1 MGDIANLVERMFND
15 GMPIH
20 AIVEAVREMEDG
32 KKRRVMGDFGA
43 FWTLYPNKVGK
54 RAAEKAYESAI
65 RRADPKVIL
74 DGLHR
79 YAAKQD
85 DRPWCNPATWLN
97 QDRWEDQA
105 PAPINQKP
113 RNMADGFFAAA
124 GFAMEINDAEV
135 RSDDP
140 PRGPVRRIPGR

>member
-1 MGDIANLVERMFND
+1 MGDIANLVERMFDD

-20 AIVEAVREMEDG
+20 AIVAAVREIEDTR
-32 KKRRVMGDFGA
+32 RRVVGGDFA
-43 FWTLYPNKVGK
+43 TFWALYPNKVGK
-54 RAAEKAYESAI
+54 RAAEKAYASAI

-85 DRPWCNPATWLN
+85 DRPWCNPATWLG
-97 QDRWEDQA
+97 QDRWEDQT
-105 PAPINQKP
+105 PVPINQKP

-124 GFAMEINDAEV
+124 GFGMEIENAEV

-140 PRGPVRRIPGR
+140 SRGPVRRLPGR